1 MIEEEIFMLYDI
13 LIIGTGPAGI
23 TAGIYAKRAN
33 LKVAM
38 FEKDTPGGQLSKYNE
53 IENYTGTKKLAG
65 YELATMMI
73 DHAYDLGVEVI
84 YDEVTKLELDGNIK
98 KITTPNQTYTSKV
111 VIIASGN
118 VPRRL
123 GVENED
129 ELAMNGI
136 SWCAICDGPLYK
148 DRKVIV
154 VGGGNSAVEEASY
167 LATLASHVTVVQNLD
182 FLTADKKAQDI
193 IYKMKN
199 VDFRYGSTVKKFLK
213 DEKGIKGALITNK
226 DGDEEIL
233 ADGVFEFVG
242 LIPVT
247 DFAKALDITDK
258 YGYVIANEKMETKI
272 PGIYGAGDV
281 IVKQIRQV
289 VTATADGAI
298 AVQNALRYLE
308 TWE

>member
-1 MIEEEIFMLYDI
+1 MLYDV
-13 LIIGTGPAGI
+13 LIVGAGPAGI
-23 TAGIYAKRAN
+23 TAAIYAQRAN

-53 IENYTGTKKLAG
+53 IENYTGAKKVAG

-73 DHAYDLGVEVI
+73 DHAYELGVEVI
-84 YDEVTKLELDGNIK
+84 YDDVTKVELDGNIK
-98 KITTPNQTYTSKV
+98 KLITPNQTYEAKA
-111 VIIASGN
+111 VIIATGN

-148 DRKVIV
+148 GRKVVV

-167 LATLASHVTVVQNLD
+167 LATLATHVTVVQNLAD
-182 FLTADKKAQDI
+182 LTADPKAQDI
-193 IYKMKN
+193 LRSMKN
-199 VDFRYGSTVKKFLK
+199 VDIKYSTVVSKFLK
-213 DEKGIKGALITNK
+213 DDKGLTGVVIKSA
-226 DGDEEIL
+226 DGKEETVE
-233 ADGVFEFVG
+233 ADGVFEYVG
-242 LIPVT
+242 LTPVT
-247 DFAKALDITDK
+247 DMVKDLGITNK
-258 YGYVIANEKMETKI
+258 YGYIEVDEKMQTKV
-272 PGIYGAGDV
+272 PGVYAAGDV

-298 AVQNALRYLE
+298 AVQNLLRYLE
-308 TWE
+308 TWK

>member
-1 MIEEEIFMLYDI
+1 MLYDV

-53 IENYTGTKKLAG
+53 IENYTGAKKVAG

-73 DHAYDLGVEVI
+73 DHAYQLDIEVI
-84 YDEVTKLELDGNIK
+84 YDEVTKVEIDGQVK
-98 KITTPNQTYTSKV
+98 KVVTPSATYETKA

-129 ELAMNGI
+129 ALAMNGI

-148 DRKVIV
+148 GRKLVV
-154 VGGGNSAVEEASY
+154 VGGGNSAVEEAAY
-167 LATLASHVTVVQNLD
+167 LATLATHVTVVQNLD
-182 FLTADKKAQDI
+182 DLTADPKAQDI
-193 IYKMKN
+193 LRSMPN
-199 VDFRYGSTVKKFLK
+199 VDFRYGSVVSKFEMENNTLTGVTIQNK
-213 DEKGIKGALITNK
+213 QGEKETISA
-226 DGDEEIL
+226 E
-233 ADGVFEFVG
+233 GVFEYVG

-247 DFAKALDITDK
+247 TFVKDLGITNDW
-258 YGYVIANEKMETKI
+258 GYVIANEKMETKV
-272 PGIYGAGDV
+272 PGIYAAGDV
-281 IVKQIRQV
+281 TVKQIRQV
-289 VTATADGAI
+289 ITAASDGAI
-298 AVQNALRYLE
+298 AAQNALKYIE
-308 TWE
+308 SWKK

>member
-1 MIEEEIFMLYDI
+1 MLYDV
-13 LIIGTGPAGI
+13 LIIGAGPAGI
-23 TAGIYAKRAN
+23 TAAIYAKRAN

-53 IENYTGTKKLAG
+53 IENYTGAKKVAG

-73 DHAYDLGVEVI
+73 DHAYELDIEVI
-84 YDEVTKLELDGNIK
+84 YDDVTKVELDGNIK
-98 KITTPNQTYTSKV
+98 KLITPNQTYEAKA
-111 VIIASGN
+111 VIVATGN

-148 DRKVIV
+148 GRKVVV

-167 LATLASHVTVVQNLD
+167 LATLATHVTVVQNLSD
-182 FLTADKKAQDI
+182 LTADPKSQDI
-193 IYKMKN
+193 LRSMKN
-199 VDFRYGSTVKKFLK
+199 VDIKYSTVVSKFLK
-213 DEKGIKGALITNK
+213 DDKGLTGVVIKSM
-226 DGDEEIL
+226 DGKEETVD
-233 ADGVFEFVG
+233 ADGVFEYVG
-242 LIPVT
+242 LTPVT
-247 DFAKALDITDK
+247 DMVKDLGITNQ
-258 YGYVIANEKMETKI
+258 YGYIEADDKMQTKV
-272 PGIYGAGDV
+272 PGVYGAGDV

-298 AVQNALRYLE
+298 AAQNLLRYLE
-308 TWE
+308 TWK

>member
-1 MIEEEIFMLYDI
+1 MVYDL
-13 LIIGTGPAGI
+13 LIISAGPAGI

-53 IENYTGTKKLAG
+53 IENYTGAKKVAG

-73 DHAYDLGVEVI
+73 DHAYDLDIEVI
-84 YDEVTKLELDGNIK
+84 YDEVTKVEVEGNIK
-98 KITTPNQTYTSKV
+98 KLVTPNTTYETKA
-111 VIIASGN
+111 VIVATGN

-148 DRKVIV
+148 DRKVV
-154 VGGGNSAVEEASY
+154 VIGGGNSAVEETSY
-167 LATLASHVTVVQNLD
+167 LSTLATHVTVVQNLPT
-182 FLTADKKAQDI
+182 LTADKKAQDI
-193 IYKMKN
+193 LLKRKN
-199 VDFRYGSTVKKFLK
+199 VDYYYSSLVSKFLK
-213 DEKGIKGALITNK
+213 DEQGLTGVVIKNEKGEETTIK
-226 DGDEEIL
+226 
-233 ADGVFEFVG
+233 ADGVFEYVG
-242 LIPVT
+242 LMPVT
-247 DFAKALDITDK
+247 DMVHDLGITNK
-258 YGYVIANEKMETKI
+258 YGYIEANEKMETKV
-272 PGIYGAGDV
+272 PGIYAAGDV

-298 AVQNALRYLE
+298 AVQNCLKYLE
-308 TWE
+308 ALD

>member
-1 MIEEEIFMLYDI
+1 MYDV

-53 IENYTGTKKLAG
+53 IENYTGSKKMAG
-65 YELATMMI
+65 YELATNMI

-84 YDEVTKLELDGNIK
+84 YDEVLKVELDGKVK
-98 KITTPNQTYTSKV
+98 KVTTPSETYEAKV

-148 DRKVIV
+148 GRKVIV
-154 VGGGNSAVEEASY
+154 IGGGNSAVEEASY
-167 LATLASHVTVVQNLD
+167 LATLATHVTVVQNLD
-182 FLTADKKAQDI
+182 TLTADPKALDI
-193 IYKMKN
+193 LLKMSN
-199 VDFRYGSTVKKFLK
+199 VDVYYGSVVKKVLK
-213 DEKGIKGALITNK
+213 DDKGLTGAIIQDKEGKETT
-226 DGDEEIL
+226 IH
-233 ADGVFEFVG
+233 ADGVFEYVG

-247 DFAKALDITDK
+247 DFVKELGITNQW
-258 YGYVIANEKMETKI
+258 GYVVANEKMETSV

>member
-1 MIEEEIFMLYDI
+1 MYDV

-53 IENYTGTKKLAG
+53 IENYTGAKKVAG

-73 DHAYDLGVEVI
+73 DHAYDLDVEVL
-84 YDEVTKLELDGNIK
+84 YEEVTKVELDGKVK
-98 KITTPNQTYTSKV
+98 KVITPNKTYETKA
-111 VIIASGN
+111 VIIATGN

-129 ELAMNGI
+129 ALAMNGI

-148 DRKVIV
+148 DRKVVV

-167 LATLASHVTVVQNLD
+167 LATLASHVTVVQNLAE
-182 FLTADKKAQDI
+182 LTADPKAQDI
-193 IYKMKN
+193 LLKQKN
-199 VDFRYGSTVKKFLK
+199 VDIHYSTLVEKFEMDDKGLTGVVIK
-213 DEKGIKGALITNK
+213 DEKGNLQTIK
-226 DGDEEIL
+226 
-233 ADGVFEFVG
+233 ADGVFEYVG

-247 DFAKALDITDK
+247 DMVKDLGVTNK
-258 YGYVIANEKMETKI
+258 YGYVETNEKMETKV
-272 PGIYGAGDV
+272 PGIFGAGDV

-298 AVQNALRYLE
+298 AVQNCLKYLE
-308 TWE
+308 TWD

>member
-1 MIEEEIFMLYDI
+1 MMLYDV

-53 IENYTGTKKLAG
+53 IENYTGAKKVAG

-73 DHAYDLGVEVI
+73 DHAYELDIEVI
-84 YDEVTKLELDGNIK
+84 YDEVTKVELEGNIK
-98 KITTPNQTYTSKV
+98 KVITPNGTYETKA

-129 ELAMNGI
+129 KLAMNGI

-148 DRKVIV
+148 DRKLVVI
-154 VGGGNSAVEEASY
+154 GGGNSAVEEAAY
-167 LATLASHVTVVQNLD
+167 LATLATHVTIVQNLD
-182 FLTADKKAQDI
+182 FLTADPKAQDI
-193 IYKMKN
+193 LKKMTN
-199 VDFRYGSTVKKFLK
+199 VDYRFGSVVDKFEMDDKGLTGVTIK
-213 DEKGIKGALITNK
+213 NTKGEKETISA
-226 DGDEEIL
+226 E
-233 ADGVFEFVG
+233 GVFEYVG

-247 DFAKALDITDK
+247 TFVKDLGITNQW
-258 YGYVIANEKMETKI
+258 GYVIANEKMETAV
-272 PGIYGAGDV
+272 PGIYAAGDV

-289 VTATADGAI
+289 ITAAADGAI
-298 AVQNALRYLE
+298 AAQNALKYIE
-308 TWE
+308 SWE

>member
-1 MIEEEIFMLYDI
+1 MYDV

-53 IENYTGTKKLAG
+53 IENYTGYKKMAG
-65 YELATMMI
+65 YELATAMI
-73 DHAYDLGVEVI
+73 DHAYDIGVEVI
-84 YDEVTKLELDGNIK
+84 YDEVTKVELEGNVK
-98 KITTPNQTYTSKV
+98 KVVTPSTTYEAKV
-111 VIIASGN
+111 VIVASGN
-118 VPRRL
+118 IPRRL

-154 VGGGNSAVEEASY
+154 IGGGNSAVEEASY
-167 LATLASHVTVVQNLD
+167 LATLATHVTVVQNLD
-182 FLTADKKAQDI
+182 TLTADPKAQDVLL
-193 IYKMKN
+193 KMKN
-199 VDFRYGSTVKKFLK
+199 VDIYYGSVVKKFTK
-213 DEKGIKGALITNK
+213 DDKGLTGAVIADKEGKETTIT
-226 DGDEEIL
+226 G
-233 ADGVFEFVG
+233 DGVFEYVG

-247 DFAKALDITDK
+247 DFVKDLGITNK
-258 YGYVIANEKMETKI
+258 YGYIEANEKMETAV
-272 PGIYGAGDV
+272 PGIFGAGDV

>member
-1 MIEEEIFMLYDI
+1 MLYDV

-53 IENYTGTKKLAG
+53 IENYTGAKKVAG

-73 DHAYDLGVEVI
+73 DHAYQLDIEVI
-84 YDEVTKLELDGNIK
+84 YDEVTKVEIDGQIK
-98 KITTPNQTYTSKV
+98 KVVTPSATYETKA

-129 ELAMNGI
+129 ALAMNGI

-148 DRKVIV
+148 GRKLVV
-154 VGGGNSAVEEASY
+154 VGGGNSAVEEAAY
-167 LATLASHVTVVQNLD
+167 LATLATHVTVVQNLD
-182 FLTADKKAQDI
+182 DLTADPKAQDI
-193 IYKMKN
+193 LRSMPN
-199 VDFRYGSTVKKFLK
+199 VDFRFGSIVSKFEMENNTLTGVTIQNK
-213 DEKGIKGALITNK
+213 QGEKETITA
-226 DGDEEIL
+226 E
-233 ADGVFEFVG
+233 GVFEYVG

-247 DFAKALDITDK
+247 TFVKDLGITNDW
-258 YGYVIANEKMETKI
+258 GYVIANEKMETKV
-272 PGIYGAGDV
+272 PGIYAAGDV
-281 IVKQIRQV
+281 TVKQIRQV
-289 VTATADGAI
+289 ITAASDGAI
-298 AVQNALRYLE
+298 AAQNALKYIE
-308 TWE
+308 SWKK

>member
-1 MIEEEIFMLYDI
+1 MYDV

-53 IENYTGTKKLAG
+53 IENYTGYKKMAG
-65 YELATMMI
+65 YELATAMI

-84 YDEVTKLELDGNIK
+84 YDEVVKVELDGKIK
-98 KITTPNQTYTSKV
+98 KVITPSETYETKV
-111 VIIASGN
+111 VIIATGN

-154 VGGGNSAVEEASY
+154 IGGGNSAVEEASY
-167 LATLASHVTVVQNLD
+167 LATLATHVTVVQNLD
-182 FLTADKKAQDI
+182 MLTADPKAQDI
-193 IYKMKN
+193 LLKMKN
-199 VDFRYGSTVKKFLK
+199 VDIYYGSVVKKFLK
-213 DEKGIKGALITNK
+213 DDKGLTGAIILDKEGKETT
-226 DGDEEIL
+226 IL
-233 ADGVFEFVG
+233 ADGVFEYVG

-247 DFAKALDITDK
+247 DFVKDLGVTNK
-258 YGYVIANEKMETKI
+258 YGYIEANEKMETAV

>member
-1 MIEEEIFMLYDI
+1 MLYDV

-53 IENYTGTKKLAG
+53 IENYTGAKKVAG

-73 DHAYDLGVEVI
+73 DHAYQLDIEVI
-84 YDEVTKLELDGNIK
+84 YDEVTKVEIDGQVK
-98 KITTPNQTYTSKV
+98 KVVTPSATYETKA

-129 ELAMNGI
+129 ALAMNGI

-148 DRKVIV
+148 GRKLVV
-154 VGGGNSAVEEASY
+154 VGGGNSAVEEAAY
-167 LATLASHVTVVQNLD
+167 LATLATHVTVVQNLD
-182 FLTADKKAQDI
+182 DLTADPKAQDI
-193 IYKMKN
+193 LRSMPN
-199 VDFRYGSTVKKFLK
+199 VDFRFGSVVSKFEMENNTLTGVTIQNK
-213 DEKGIKGALITNK
+213 QGEKETISA
-226 DGDEEIL
+226 E
-233 ADGVFEFVG
+233 GVFEYVG

-247 DFAKALDITDK
+247 TFVKDLGITNDW
-258 YGYVIANEKMETKI
+258 GYVIANEKMETKV
-272 PGIYGAGDV
+272 PGIYAAGDV
-281 IVKQIRQV
+281 TVKQIRQV
-289 VTATADGAI
+289 ITAASDGAI
-298 AVQNALRYLE
+298 AAQNALKYIE
-308 TWE
+308 SWKK

>member
-1 MIEEEIFMLYDI
+1 MLYDV
-13 LIIGTGPAGI
+13 LIIGAGPAGI

-53 IENYTGTKKLAG
+53 IENYTGAKKVAG

-73 DHAYDLGVEVI
+73 DHAYELDIEVI
-84 YDEVTKLELDGNIK
+84 YDEVNKIELEGGIK
-98 KITTPNQTYTSKV
+98 KLMTPHETYEAKA

-118 VPRRL
+118 IPRRL

-129 ELAMNGI
+129 QLAMNGI

-148 DRKVIV
+148 ERKVVV
-154 VGGGNSAVEEASY
+154 VGGGNSAVEEAAY
-167 LATLASHVTVVQNLD
+167 LASLATHVTMVQNLD

-193 IYKMKN
+193 LFKHEN
-199 VDFRYGSTVKKFLK
+199 VDVILGSTVNKFLM
-213 DEKGIKGALITNK
+213 DDKGLTGVEINTK
-226 DGDEEIL
+226 DGLKTIE
-233 ADGVFEFVG
+233 ADGVFEYVG

-247 DFAKALDITDK
+247 DFAKDLGITDTW
-258 YGYVIANEKMETKI
+258 GYIIANEKMETCV
-272 PGIYGAGDV
+272 PGVYAAGDV

-298 AVQNALRYLE
+298 AAQNALKYLE
-308 TWE
+308 TWEK

>member
-1 MIEEEIFMLYDI
+1 MYDV

-53 IENYTGTKKLAG
+53 IENYTGSKKMAG
-65 YELATMMI
+65 YELATNMI

-84 YDEVTKLELDGNIK
+84 YDEVLKVELDGKVK
-98 KITTPNQTYTSKV
+98 KVITPSETYETKV
-111 VIIASGN
+111 VIVASGN

-148 DRKVIV
+148 GRKVIV
-154 VGGGNSAVEEASY
+154 IGGGNSAVEEASY
-167 LATLASHVTVVQNLD
+167 LATLATHVTVVQNLD
-182 FLTADKKAQDI
+182 TLTADPKAQDI
-193 IYKMKN
+193 LLKMPN
-199 VDFRYGSTVKKFLK
+199 VDVYYGSVVKKFLK
-213 DEKGIKGALITNK
+213 DDKGLTGAIISDKEGKETT
-226 DGDEEIL
+226 IH
-233 ADGVFEFVG
+233 ADGVFEYVG

-247 DFAKALDITDK
+247 DFVKDLGITNQW
-258 YGYVIANEKMETKI
+258 GYVVANEKMETKV

>member
-1 MIEEEIFMLYDI
+1 MLYDV

-53 IENYTGTKKLAG
+53 IENYTGAKKVAG

-73 DHAYDLGVEVI
+73 DHAYELGIEVI
-84 YDEVTKLELDGNIK
+84 YDEVLSVELDGNTK
-98 KITTPNQTYTSKV
+98 VLKTPSKTYKAKA
-111 VIIASGN
+111 VIVATGN

-129 ELAMNGI
+129 ALAMNGI

-154 VGGGNSAVEEASY
+154 IGGGNSAVEEAAY
-167 LATLASHVTVVQNLD
+167 LATLATHVTVVQNLD
-182 FLTADKKAQDI
+182 DLTADPKAQDI
-193 IYKMKN
+193 LRAMKN
-199 VDFRYGSTVKKFLK
+199 VDFRYGSVVKKFLM
-213 DEKGIKGALITNK
+213 DEKGLTGAIITNK
-226 DGDEEIL
+226 KGEEEDIL
-233 ADGVFEFVG
+233 ADGVFEYVG

-247 DFAKALDITDK
+247 TFVKNLGITNK
-258 YGYVIANEKMETKI
+258 YGFIEANEKMETKV
-272 PGIYGAGDV
+272 PGVYAAGDV

-298 AVQNALRYLE
+298 ATQNLLHYLE

>member
-1 MIEEEIFMLYDI
+1 MLYDV

-53 IENYTGTKKLAG
+53 IENYTGAKKVAG

-73 DHAYDLGVEVI
+73 DHAYQLDIEVI
-84 YDEVTKLELDGNIK
+84 YDEVTKVEIDGQIK
-98 KITTPNQTYTSKV
+98 KVVTPSATYETKA

-129 ELAMNGI
+129 ALAMNGI

-148 DRKVIV
+148 GRKLVV
-154 VGGGNSAVEEASY
+154 VGGGNSAVEEAAY
-167 LATLASHVTVVQNLD
+167 LATLATHVTVVQNLD
-182 FLTADKKAQDI
+182 DLTADPKAQDI
-193 IYKMKN
+193 LRSMPN
-199 VDFRYGSTVKKFLK
+199 VDFRYGSVVSKFEMENNTLTGVTIQNK
-213 DEKGIKGALITNK
+213 NGEKETISA
-226 DGDEEIL
+226 E
-233 ADGVFEFVG
+233 GVFEYVG

-247 DFAKALDITDK
+247 TFVKDLGITNDW
-258 YGYVIANEKMETKI
+258 GYVIANEKMETKV
-272 PGIYGAGDV
+272 PGIYAAGDV
-281 IVKQIRQV
+281 TVKQIRQV
-289 VTATADGAI
+289 ITAASDGAI
-298 AVQNALRYLE
+298 AAQNALKYIE
-308 TWE
+308 SWKK

>member
-1 MIEEEIFMLYDI
+1 MLYDV

-53 IENYTGTKKLAG
+53 IENYTGAKKVAG

-84 YDEVTKLELDGNIK
+84 YDEVTKVINEGKIK
-98 KITTPNQTYTSKV
+98 KVITPNKTYESKV
-111 VIIASGN
+111 VIVATGN
-118 VPRRL
+118 LPRRL

-129 ELAMNGI
+129 ALAMNGI

-148 DRKVIV
+148 DREVVVI
-154 VGGGNSAVEEASY
+154 GGGNSAVEEATY
-167 LATLASHVTVVQNLD
+167 LATLASHVTVVQNLAD
-182 FLTADKKAQDI
+182 LTADPKARDLLRKQ
-193 IYKMKN
+193 KN
-199 VDFRYGSTVKKFLK
+199 VDFRYSTVVDKFLMDDK
-213 DEKGIKGALITNK
+213 GLTGVILKNEKNEKETIMC
-226 DGDEEIL
+226 
-233 ADGVFEFVG
+233 DGVFEYVG

-247 DFAKALDITDK
+247 DMVKELGITNQ
-258 YGYVIANEKMETKI
+258 YGYIETNEKMETKVA
-272 PGIYGAGDV
+272 GIYGAGDV

-298 AVQNALRYLE
+298 AVQNSLRYLE
-308 TWE
+308 SWE

>member
-1 MIEEEIFMLYDI
+1 MIYDL
-13 LIIGTGPAGI
+13 LIIGAGPAGI

-38 FEKDTPGGQLSKYNE
+38 FEKGAPGGQLMNTNE
-53 IENYTGTKKLAG
+53 IENYTGAKKVAG
-65 YELATMMI
+65 FELATMMI

-84 YDEVTKLELDGNIK
+84 YDEVTKITVDGPIK
-98 KITTPNQTYTSKV
+98 KLETSNGIYETKT

-148 DRKVIV
+148 DRKIVV
-154 VGGGNSAVEEASY
+154 VGGGNSAVEEAIY
-167 LATLASHVTVVQNLD
+167 LSTLAEHVTIVQNLAE
-182 FLTADKKAQDI
+182 LTADMKARDI
-193 IYKMKN
+193 IMKRNN
-199 VDFRYGSTVKKFLK
+199 VDYHYSSVVTKFLK
-213 DEKGIKGALITNK
+213 DDKGLTGVVIKNEQG
-226 DGDEEIL
+226 EETTIY
-233 ADGVFEFVG
+233 ADGVFEYVG

-247 DFAKALDITDK
+247 DMVKDLNITNK
-258 YGYVIANEKMETKI
+258 YGYIEANEKMETKV
-272 PGIYGAGDV
+272 PGIYAAGDV

-298 AVQNALRYLE
+298 AVQNCLRYLE
-308 TWE
+308 AQD

>member
-1 MIEEEIFMLYDI
+1 MLYDV

-53 IENYTGTKKLAG
+53 IENYTGAKKVAG

-73 DHAYDLGVEVI
+73 DHAYQLDIEVI
-84 YDEVTKLELDGNIK
+84 YDEVTKVEIDGQVK
-98 KITTPNQTYTSKV
+98 KVVTPSATYETKA

-129 ELAMNGI
+129 ALAMNGI

-148 DRKVIV
+148 GRKLVV
-154 VGGGNSAVEEASY
+154 VGGGNSAVEEAAY
-167 LATLASHVTVVQNLD
+167 LATLATHVTVVQNLD
-182 FLTADKKAQDI
+182 DLTADPKAQDI
-193 IYKMKN
+193 LRSMPN
-199 VDFRYGSTVKKFLK
+199 VDFRYGSVVSKFEMENNTLTGVTIQNK
-213 DEKGIKGALITNK
+213 NGEKETISA
-226 DGDEEIL
+226 E
-233 ADGVFEFVG
+233 GVFEYVG

-247 DFAKALDITDK
+247 TFVKDLGITNDW
-258 YGYVIANEKMETKI
+258 GYVIANEKMETKV
-272 PGIYGAGDV
+272 PGIYAAGDV
-281 IVKQIRQV
+281 TVKQIRQV
-289 VTATADGAI
+289 ITAASDGAI
-298 AVQNALRYLE
+298 AAQNALKYIE
-308 TWE
+308 SWKK

>member
-1 MIEEEIFMLYDI
+1 MYDV

-53 IENYTGTKKLAG
+53 IENYTGYKKMAG
-65 YELATMMI
+65 YELATAMI

-84 YDEVTKLELDGNIK
+84 YDEVTKVELDGNVK
-98 KITTPNQTYTSKV
+98 KVYTPNETYEAKV
-111 VIIASGN
+111 VIVATGN

-148 DRKVIV
+148 ERKVIV
-154 VGGGNSAVEEASY
+154 IGGGNSAVEEASY
-167 LATLASHVTVVQNLD
+167 LATLATHVTVVQNLD
-182 FLTADKKAQDI
+182 TLTADPKAQDI
-193 IYKMKN
+193 LTKMKN
-199 VDFRYGSTVKKFLK
+199 VDIYYGSVVKKFLK
-213 DEKGIKGALITNK
+213 DDKGLTGAVIADKEGKETT
-226 DGDEEIL
+226 IH
-233 ADGVFEFVG
+233 ADGVFEYVG

-247 DFAKALDITDK
+247 DFVKDLGITNK
-258 YGYVIANEKMETKI
+258 YGYIEANEKMETKV
-272 PGIYGAGDV
+272 PGIFGAGDV

>member
-1 MIEEEIFMLYDI
+1 MLYDV
-13 LIIGTGPAGI
+13 LIIGSGPAGI
-23 TAGIYAKRAN
+23 TAGIYAQRAN

-73 DHAYDLGVEVI
+73 DHAYELGVEVI

-98 KITTPNQTYTSKV
+98 KVITPNETYLAKV

-129 ELAMNGI
+129 KLAMNGI

-148 DRKVIV
+148 DRKVVV

-167 LATLASHVTVVQNLD
+167 LATLATHVTVVQNLD

-193 IYKMKN
+193 LLKMKN
-199 VDFRYGSTVKKFLK
+199 VDVIYGSTIKKFLM
-213 DEKGIKGALITNK
+213 ENNELSGVLITNK
-226 DGDEEIL
+226 DGDTEIK

-247 DFAKALDITDK
+247 DFAKDLDITDK
-258 YGYVIANEKMETKI
+258 YGYIIANEKMETKV
-272 PGIYGAGDV
+272 PGVYGAGDV

>member
-1 MIEEEIFMLYDI
+1 MLYDV

-53 IENYTGTKKLAG
+53 IENYTGAKKVAG

-73 DHAYDLGVEVI
+73 DHAYELGIEVI
-84 YDEVTKLELDGNIK
+84 YDEVLSVELDGNTK
-98 KITTPNQTYTSKV
+98 VLKTPTKTYKAKA
-111 VIIASGN
+111 VIVATGN

-129 ELAMNGI
+129 ALAMNGI

-154 VGGGNSAVEEASY
+154 IGGGNSAVEEAAY
-167 LATLASHVTVVQNLD
+167 LATLATHVTVVQNLD
-182 FLTADKKAQDI
+182 DLTADPKAQDI
-193 IYKMKN
+193 LRAMKN
-199 VDFRYGSTVKKFLK
+199 VEFRYGSVVKKFLM
-213 DEKGIKGALITNK
+213 DEKGLTGAIITNK
-226 DGDEEIL
+226 KGEEEEIL
-233 ADGVFEFVG
+233 ADGVFEYVG

-247 DFAKALDITDK
+247 TFVKNLGITNK
-258 YGYVIANEKMETKI
+258 YGFIEANEKMETKV
-272 PGIYGAGDV
+272 PGVYAAGDV

-298 AVQNALRYLE
+298 ATQNLLHYLE